1 MILGITG
8 HKGILGKSIIN
19 YIKKYEK
26 NKYTI
31 SLYKSDVLNL
41 ENFEKW
47 IEKVDIIL
55 HLAAVT
61 SINDVNKNKKYA
73 KKVNYNS
80 VKFLTKKLK
89 SYNSRKK
96 LIFISSSHV
105 YSSSEKKISEVSRI
119 NPLTYYGKLKLNSEK
134 EIQKYLTNYLIIRLF
149 SYYSPLQSKDFLIPS
164 IIDKIKR
171 LKGNK
176 IKLKNYNNIRDISS
190 IEYITKQLCSII
202 SKKNNGII
210 NCGSGNGVTLED
222 LALKIAYNKFNK
234 KIEFNKRLKSK
245 KPSQIICNNYKL
257 IKITGIKTR
266 DNLLKYI

>member
-73 KKVNYNS
+73 K
-80 VKFLTKKLK
+80 
-89 SYNSRKK
+89 
-96 LIFISSSHV
+96 
-105 YSSSEKKISEVSRI
+105 
-119 NPLTYYGKLKLNSEK
+119 
-134 EIQKYLTNYLIIRLF
+134 
-149 SYYSPLQSKDFLIPS
+149 
-164 IIDKIKR
+164 
-171 LKGNK
+171 
-176 IKLKNYNNIRDISS
+176 
-190 IEYITKQLCSII
+190 
-202 SKKNNGII
+202 
-210 NCGSGNGVTLED
+210 GS
-222 LALKIAYNKFNK
+222 
-234 KIEFNKRLKSK
+234 
-245 KPSQIICNNYKL
+245 
-257 IKITGIKTR
+257 
-266 DNLLKYI
+266 